1 MLNLLIEAM
10 QEAVALDK
18 ELSMSWYFKG
28 YYPSPY
34 DTIHTCGT
42 AACVLGYAA
51 LKVPG
56 DKYEAVELLGEGLEK
71 EISHDLTMSII
82 SSSVEDRVE
91 HALYFKEGEWVNE
104 YKHLTLDD
112 PTAQDALD
120 YLLKVKEIV
129 NT

>member
-1 MLNLLIEAM
+1 
-10 QEAVALDK
+10 
-18 ELSMSWYFKG
+18 
-28 YYPSPY
+28 
-34 DTIHTCGT
+34 
-42 AACVLGYAA
+42 
-51 LKVPG
+51 
-56 DKYEAVELLGEGLEK
+56 
-71 EISHDLTMSII
+71 MSII